1 MMQQSKADIF
11 YKKIILAGF
20 LLLML
25 IHLLLVFC
33 GFYGGDDINFAR
45 YAANAANHGINIT
58 PATDQFQLR
67 WITVYSTAVF
77 YKLFG
82 MTAFTSSLSSFFSFI
97 GCGIILYKIL
107 KESSLKVYLLSMTLF
122 FFSQSI
128 IFYSHRLLADPAVC
142 FAALWMYYSYRR
154 YYFNDQ
160 HAFRY
165 ALYFATA
172 LLIAIMAKET
182 IVIIIPLFALFFFKD
197 VIQKKRVIFWKY
209 AASLSVLFVF
219 LYLLYFKITTGDFLY
234 RYHVLQSKSYLSDCS
249 YDHLPFI
256 YTLKRIGYELWN
268 AMLLNGD
275 LLIYIPAAAALFY
288 RKKIG
293 LAAPDAIAFFIL
305 LLSANFMSISFT
317 HYVPLCYDPRHFIFL
332 IPFAAIC
339 GGTMLHAYFKEPK
352 RFILL
357 PLMMVITAIA
367 IFAVHGGNTKY
378 LYLLFAALLAGAYFA
393 TFIFKEKSLSRIF
406 TTAFF
411 ILFSL
416 NYFIGFIKPMYP
428 FYKDQKKMIETH
440 FADKNQHATVYSANE
455 VSGELNEFFL
465 KFNTG
470 NIVFKPIDS
479 AKVNNEESVY
489 LMINVQLDP
498 SVKANADSLLHTYP
512 EKEATLDA
520 QENDIYLYKV
530 NDSFLQDLI
539 RLR

>member
-1 MMQQSKADIF
+1 MQQSNTDIF
-11 YKKIILAGF
+11 YKKMILAGF

-45 YAANAANHGINIT
+45 YAADAANHGINLT

-82 MTAFTSSLSSFFSFI
+82 ITAFTSSLSSFLSFI

-107 KESSLKVYLLSMTLF
+107 KESNLKVYVLSMTLF

-142 FAALWMYYSYRR
+142 FAALWMYYAYRCF
-154 YYFNDQ
+154 YLKNQ
-160 HAFRY
+160 HAFKY
-165 ALYFATA
+165 ALYFSMA

-182 IVIIIPLFALFFFKD
+182 VIIIVPLFALLFIYDIFKKQR
-197 VIQKKRVIFWKY
+197 IAFWKY
-209 AASLSVLFVF
+209 AAALSVLFVF

-234 RYHVLQSKSYLSDCS
+234 RYHVLLSKSYFTDCS
-249 YDHLPFI
+249 YDQLPAA
-256 YTLKRIGYELWN
+256 YTLRRIGYDLWK

-275 LLIYIPAAAALFY
+275 LLIYIPAVAALFY

-293 LAAPDAIAFFIL
+293 LIIPDAPAFFIL
-305 LLSANFMSISFT
+305 LLCANFMSISST

-339 GGTMLHAYFKEPK
+339 GGPMLFAYFKEPK

-357 PLMMVITAIA
+357 PLMMLIAAII

-378 LYLLFAALLAGAYFA
+378 LYLLFAVLLVVAYVAAFV
-393 TFIFKEKSLSRIF
+393 FKGKSLLNIF
-406 TTAFF
+406 IIEFLL
-411 ILFSL
+411 LFSL
-416 NYFIGFIKPMYP
+416 NYFIGFVKPMYP
-428 FYKDQKKMIETH
+428 FYEDQKKMIETR
-440 FADKNQHATVYSANE
+440 FTDKTEHVIIYSADE
-455 VSGELNEFFL
+455 ISGELNEFFF

-470 NIVFKPIDS
+470 NIVFKPLDS
-479 AKVNNEESVY
+479 AKVNAEIPAY
-489 LMINVQLDP
+489 LMINSKLNPALKAKTD
-498 SVKANADSLLHTYP
+498 SVLESYLKKQIGL
-512 EKEATLDA
+512 EA
-520 QENDIYLYKV
+520 QENDIYLYEV
-530 NDSFLQDLI
+530 NNDFLQDLI
-539 RLR
+539 RVR